1 MKLARWSLR
10 ALLPF
15 IGGLLVAFSL
25 PPFGWWPSA
34 IVGVALLASAV
45 RERPVGQRALAGLLA
60 GAGQLIVGLAWADK
74 FTLLGYMALVLV
86 QSAMFALACGLAR
99 RGPAQVPALAGL
111 LTLAE
116 WARDSW
122 PFGGVPPGGIA
133 LGQAGGPLLGTAR
146 LGGNILVAA
155 LTYLAGVALGNLVVA
170 LYRRRGVSRS
180 PDLLASCLGI
190 VLVLALG
197 LWGALAPDGGPPT
210 RTDRVA
216 IVQGGGRRGLSDL
229 EVPASVVY
237 AATLRATMRVHPP
250 VALVLWPED
259 IVALTGPL
267 AGSPEAMQL
276 SGLAKRLH
284 TTLLAG
290 VTETVGSGQFRNEIV
305 AYGPSGALV
314 AVFEKVHRVP
324 FGEYVPWRSFFSH
337 LANLQA
343 VPRDAIAGHGSG
355 MIATPAGRLAVLV
368 SYEVFFPDRGR
379 SGVRA
384 GGQLIIVPTNT
395 SSYSS
400 AQAPSQE
407 IAASRLQ
414 AVAEGRD
421 LLQAAPTGYS
431 AVVNNRGAVLDR
443 TALSVSAVLETSVA
457 LRAGR
462 TLYCLWGDA
471 PILLLALAS
480 ALAGLVLGEFA
491 RRRTGHLPR

>member
-1 MKLARWSLR
+1 M
-10 ALLPF
+10 
-15 IGGLLVAFSL
+15 
-25 PPFGWWPSA
+25 
-34 IVGVALLASAV
+34 
-45 RERPVGQRALAGLLA
+45 
-60 GAGQLIVGLAWADK
+60 
-74 FTLLGYMALVLV
+74 
-86 QSAMFALACGLAR
+86 
-99 RGPAQVPALAGL
+99 

-170 LYRRRGVSRS
+170 LYRRRGVPRS

-237 AATLRATMRVHPP
+237 AATLRATMRVRPP

-290 VTETVGSGQFRNEIV
+290 VTETVGSGPVPQRDRRLL
-305 AYGPSGALV
+305 GPRALSSPCSRRCTACPSASTCRGGASS
-314 AVFEKVHRVP
+314 P
-324 FGEYVPWRSFFSH
+324 TWRTCKRC
-337 LANLQA
+337 
-343 VPRDAIAGHGSG
+343 P
-355 MIATPAGRLAVLV
+355 ATP
-368 SYEVFFPDRGR
+368 
-379 SGVRA
+379 
-384 GGQLIIVPTNT
+384 
-395 SSYSS
+395 
-400 AQAPSQE
+400 
-407 IAASRLQ
+407 
-414 AVAEGRD
+414 
-421 LLQAAPTGYS
+421 
-431 AVVNNRGAVLDR
+431 
-443 TALSVSAVLETSVA
+443 
-457 LRAGR
+457 
-462 TLYCLWGDA
+462 
-471 PILLLALAS
+471 
-480 ALAGLVLGEFA
+480 
-491 RRRTGHLPR
+491 